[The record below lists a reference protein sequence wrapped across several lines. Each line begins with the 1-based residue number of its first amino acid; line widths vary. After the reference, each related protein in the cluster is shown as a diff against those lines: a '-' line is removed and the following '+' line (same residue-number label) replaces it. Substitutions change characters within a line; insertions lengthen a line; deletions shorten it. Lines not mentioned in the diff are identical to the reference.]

1 MTEINTAVTQT
12 ANAPGAVAQTSA
24 APGAAGRTPVAQ
36 SMFPQII
43 LPAGEQMEGH
53 AGQALSGQKLLGQ
66 TLGHAGSQVEGQNG
80 FPTFDSRAAMTS
92 SHVIANASAT
102 DGSDFG
108 GQTGNQ
114 RGSLDF
120 MNFFRF
126 VRLPFSSDIA
136 VENLCST
143 PQFVDVKNRLHHA
156 ALYNQ
161 FAVLLGPVGAGKS
174 TALRAF
180 VSELDSS
187 LYTVLYISQSNLSP
201 RWLYTIPLNDMGIK
215 ACFYANDAKKQFHEA
230 LINLTNAQRK
240 KVVLIVDE
248 AHLLTHETLQ
258 EIRFLLNCRFDSGN
272 PLCLILAG
280 QEEEMM
286 TMLAQTRNEA
296 ISQRIDTRCKLRCMS
311 LDQVGAYISAHLIYA
326 GGSDRIFSTD
336 AVEEVYK
343 CTKGCPRVINKLCS
357 MTLLYASSRSMP
369 VVGAALVRD
378 VNAREM

>member
-1 MTEINTAVTQT
+1 MTELNTTTTQT
-12 ANAPGAVAQTSA
+12 ANAQSSVAQTAATQSA
-24 APGAAGRTPVAQ
+24 AGHTPVAQ
-36 SMFPQII
+36 SAFPQII
-43 LPAGEQMEGH
+43 LPAGEQMDGN
-53 AGQALSGQKLLGQ
+53 AGQTLLGQ
-66 TLGHAGSQVEGQNG
+66 TSSGQAQGHAGSPGAGQAG
-80 FPTFDSRAAMTS
+80 FLTYDSLA
-92 SHVIANASAT
+92 ANAASRIIGSASGAG
-102 DGSDFG
+102 GSDFG

-114 RGSLDF
+114 QGSLDY
-120 MNFFRF
+120 MKFFKF

-136 VENLCST
+136 VENLCNT
-143 PQFVDVKNRLHHA
+143 PQFLDVKNRLHHA

-180 VSELDSS
+180 VSELDNS

-230 LINLTNAQRK
+230 LVSLTNVQRK

-280 QEEEMM
+280 QEEEM
-286 TMLAQTRNEA
+286 TTKLAQTRNEA
-296 ISQRIDTRCKLRCMS
+296 IAQRIDTRCKLRCMS
-311 LDQVGAYISAHLIYA
+311 SGQVGAYISAHLIYA